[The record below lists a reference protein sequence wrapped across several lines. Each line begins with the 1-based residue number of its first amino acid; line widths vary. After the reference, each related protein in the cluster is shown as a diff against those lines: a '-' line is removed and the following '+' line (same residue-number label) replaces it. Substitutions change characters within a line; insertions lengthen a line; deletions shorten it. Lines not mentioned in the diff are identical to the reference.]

1 MSSFI
6 PKDVLDNTN
15 NIKIIDNTNIDKQNT
30 ANNWTTQR
38 KDEYYS
44 LTEKESDEIPLSVYQ
59 HILKYNTPWISFR
72 DYLLEDDEIK
82 QKKMLSFRLLKKET
96 EDEWITHPIT
106 GEYYNKTELYNNLEY
121 YRENN
126 YDSFEIEYESSDCD
140 WEDEYENYE
149 SSDEEEYYDEYFT
162 DEDEYEY

>member
-6 PKDVLDNTN
+6 PKDVSDNTN
-15 NIKIIDNTNIDKQNT
+15 NIKIIDNTNVDKQNT

-38 KDEYYS
+38 KYEYYS
-44 LTEKESDEIPLSVYQ
+44 LTEKESDEIPLNVYQ
-59 HILKYNTPWISFR
+59 HILKYDTPWISFR

-82 QKKMLSFRLLKKET
+82 QKKMLSFRLLRKET
-96 EDEWITHPIT
+96 EDEWIIHPIT

-126 YDSFEIEYESSDCD
+126 YDSFEIEYESSDCY

-149 SSDEEEYYDEYFT
+149 SSDEEEYYDDYFT
-162 DEDEYEY
+162 DEDDYDY